1 MSDTVSKQNKMFR
14 LRLKR
19 YLDNIT
25 KASEEADFFI
35 EPDIETMKRIE
46 DNSDK

>member
-14 LRLKR
+14 LRLKK
-19 YLDNIT
+19 YLDKIT
-25 KASEEADFFI
+25 LASEEADFFI
-35 EPDIETMKRIE
+35 EPDIENMKRIE